1 MYDYTLHCRYSLE
14 ALDIEKN
21 YQVEDCFEVNGKQK
35 IKISI
40 YDLESVLVP
49 KDNQKQNPD
58 ESYQTNIKNL
68 LFLFCTDQ

>member
-14 ALDIEKN
+14 ALDIENN